1 MGMVDR
7 YKKAGG
13 FVQLIQ
19 VIETCNSKKREQFMK
34 IISEE
39 NPEWADALNQKC
51 LTFDKI
57 LSWKAEAILEI
68 IASVN
73 MLSFTAALKS
83 LDPEKLELFLQKV
96 SNQDRK
102 KFELALAEAKPSPN
116 EISASV
122 TKVIGET
129 RLLFVQGSLKADKI
143 DPQLAI
149 PDDYEFMLG
158 RNEQSRNAGGSA
170 SSSVS
175 GASLTF
181 DVPGS
186 HGPNPTVSASV
197 SSLNAEFDKIQKR
210 IVLLTREVQTLKSE
224 NQVMKDKLDKI
235 KKIA

>member
-13 FVQLIQ
+13 FIQLIQ
-19 VIETCNSKKREQFMK
+19 VIETCNAKKREQFMK

-39 NPEWADALNQKC
+39 NPEWAEALNQKC
-51 LTFDKI
+51 LSFEKI

-73 MLSFTAALKS
+73 MLSFTASLKS
-83 LDPEKLELFLQKV
+83 LESEKLELFLQKL

-102 KFELALAEAKPSPN
+102 KFELALVEAHPSPN

-122 TKVIGET
+122 QKVIGET

-143 DPQLAI
+143 DTSLVI

-158 RNEQSRNAGGSA
+158 RNEQSRHSGG
-170 SSSVS
+170 VS
-175 GASLTF
+175 GAAGSTVTPTLSF
-181 DVPGS
+181 DIL
-186 HGPNPTVSASV
+186 VSPAAVNASV

-210 IVLLTREVQTLKSE
+210 IILLTREVQSLKSE
-224 NQVMKDKLDKI
+224 NQVMKDKLEKI

>member
-7 YKKAGG
+7 YKKSGG

-39 NPEWADALNQKC
+39 NPEWAEALNQKC
-51 LTFDKI
+51 LSFDKI

-73 MLSFTAALKS
+73 MLSFTASLKS
-83 LDPEKLELFLQKV
+83 LDPEKLELFLQKL

-102 KFELALAEAKPSPN
+102 KFELALVEAKPSPN

-122 TKVIGET
+122 QKVIGET

-143 DPQLAI
+143 DPSLVI

-158 RNEQSRNAGGSA
+158 KNEQSRHSGGA
-170 SSSVS
+170 SSISS
-175 GASLTF
+175 SATTPLSF
-181 DVPGS
+181 DIPS
-186 HGPNPTVSASV
+186 TPAAVSASV

-224 NQVMKDKLDKI
+224 NQVMKDKLEKI

>member
-19 VIETCNSKKREQFMK
+19 VIETCNAKKREQFMK

-51 LTFDKI
+51 LSFDKI

-73 MLSFTAALKS
+73 MLSFTASLKS
-83 LDPEKLELFLQKV
+83 LDPEKLELFLQKL

-102 KFELALAEAKPSPN
+102 KFELALVEAKPSPN

-122 TKVIGET
+122 QKVIGET

-143 DPQLAI
+143 DPSLVI

-158 RNEQSRNAGGSA
+158 KNEQNRHSGSA
-170 SSSVS
+170 SSSGS
-175 GASLTF
+175 SPSSPSLSFDMPASPS
-181 DVPGS
+181 VV
-186 HGPNPTVSASV
+186 NASV

-224 NQVMKDKLDKI
+224 NQVMKDKLEKI

>member
-13 FVQLIQ
+13 FIQLIQ
-19 VIETCNSKKREQFMK
+19 VIETCGSKKREQFMK

-39 NPEWADALNQKC
+39 NPEWAEALNQKC
-51 LTFDKI
+51 LSFEKI
-57 LSWKAEAILEI
+57 LSWKAEVILEI

-73 MLSFTAALKS
+73 MLSFTAAVKS
-83 LDPEKLELFLQKV
+83 LDAEKLEQFLSKL

-102 KFELALAEAKPSPN
+102 KFELALAEAKPSPI
-116 EISASV
+116 EMSASV

-143 DPQLAI
+143 DPSLVI

-158 RNEQSRNAGGSA
+158 RNEQSRQAGGGGAA
-170 SSSVS
+170 S
-175 GASLTF
+175 GPAPLTF
-181 DVPGS
+181 DVPTSPGL
-186 HGPNPTVSASV
+186 NATVNSSV

-224 NQVMKDKLDKI
+224 NQVMKDKLEKI

>member
-13 FVQLIQ
+13 FIQLIQ
-19 VIETCNSKKREQFMK
+19 VIETCNAKKREQFMK

-39 NPEWADALNQKC
+39 NPEWAEALNQKC
-51 LTFDKI
+51 LSFEKI

-73 MLSFTAALKS
+73 MLSFTASLKS
-83 LDPEKLELFLQKV
+83 LDPEKLELFLQKL

-102 KFELALAEAKPSPN
+102 KFELALIEAQPSPN

-122 TKVIGET
+122 QKVIGET

-143 DPQLAI
+143 DPTLVI
-149 PDDYEFMLG
+149 PDDFEFMLG
-158 RNEQSRNAGGSA
+158 KNEQNRHSGGTSNVASA
-170 SSSVS
+170 SATPTLS
-175 GASLTF
+175 F
-181 DVPGS
+181 DLPVTPAAV
-186 HGPNPTVSASV
+186 NASV

-224 NQVMKDKLDKI
+224 NQVMKDKLEKI

>member
-1 MGMVDR
+1 MVDR

-13 FVQLIQ
+13 FIQLIQ
-19 VIETCNSKKREQFMK
+19 VMETCGTKKREQFMK

-39 NPEWADALNQKC
+39 NPEWAEALNQKC
-51 LTFDKI
+51 LSFDKI

-73 MLSFTAALKS
+73 MLSFTAALKA
-83 LDPEKLELFLQKV
+83 LDAEKLELFLQKL

-102 KFELALAEAKPSPN
+102 KFELALAEAKPSPS

-129 RLLFVQGSLKADKI
+129 RLLFVQGALKADKI
-143 DPQLAI
+143 DPTLVI

-158 RNEQSRNAGGSA
+158 KNEQSRASVGGGQVLSFEAASTPGINAAVNS
-170 SSSVS
+170 
-175 GASLTF
+175 
-181 DVPGS
+181 
-186 HGPNPTVSASV
+186 SV

-210 IVLLTREVQTLKSE
+210 IVLLTREVQTLKAE
-224 NQVMKDKLDKI
+224 NQVMKDKLEKI

>member
-13 FVQLIQ
+13 FIQLIQ
-19 VIETCNSKKREQFMK
+19 VIETCNTKKREQFMK

-39 NPEWADALNQKC
+39 NPEWAEALNQKC
-51 LTFDKI
+51 LSFEKI

-73 MLSFTAALKS
+73 MLSFTASLKS
-83 LDPEKLELFLQKV
+83 LEPEKLELFLQKL

-102 KFELALAEAKPSPN
+102 KFELALVEAQLSPN

-122 TKVIGET
+122 QKVIGET

-143 DPQLAI
+143 DPSLVI

-158 RNEQSRNAGGSA
+158 RNEQSRHSGGASGAGGSA
-170 SSSVS
+170 ATATLSFDIP
-175 GASLTF
+175 ASPAA
-181 DVPGS
+181 V
-186 HGPNPTVSASV
+186 NASV

-224 NQVMKDKLDKI
+224 NQVMKDKLEKI

>member
-13 FVQLIQ
+13 FIQLIQ
-19 VIETCNSKKREQFMK
+19 VIETCNTKKREQFMK

-39 NPEWADALNQKC
+39 NPEWAEALNQKC
-51 LTFDKI
+51 LSFDKI
-57 LSWKAEAILEI
+57 LNWKAEAILEI

-73 MLSFTAALKS
+73 MLSFTAAIKS
-83 LDPEKLELFLQKV
+83 LDPEKTELFLQKL

-102 KFELALAEAKPSPN
+102 KFELALEEAKPSPN

-129 RLLFVQGSLKADKI
+129 RLLFVQGALKADKI
-143 DPQLAI
+143 DPQLVI

-158 RNEQSRNAGGSA
+158 KNEQNRHSGGSA
-170 SSSVS
+170 ALS
-175 GASLTF
+175 F
-181 DVPGS
+181 DAPAAPGL
-186 HGPNPTVSASV
+186 NATVNASV

-224 NQVMKDKLDKI
+224 NQVMKDKLEKI